1 MWLTGAPPYG
11 VVTPRWNPET
21 VRAGLGGDT
30 YHSSLPLC
38 KSIRM
43 IFFFVWARRTC
54 PLPSRAQSGFTV
66 HSHLSCLCYH
76 DRNLHTTPQ
85 EQRHFWPHGNFPTPG
100 TIRASGAS
108 LVTPRAS
115 SEALVRG
122 KFSTPATYY
131 PSAPPVPL
139 GWPSQVGTS
148 SPLPW
153 SWLPPSVG
161 DSHPSFESNCR
172 STVVARIDRCL
183 LVLFGRG
190 LIVLLRRIPGIPGD
204 FSIAFVALS

>member
-30 YHSSLPLC
+30 YHSSLSLC
-38 KSIRM
+38 KSARM
-43 IFFFVWARRTC
+43 SFILFGHDAHALS
-54 PLPSRAQSGFTV
+54 LPKHSRA
-66 HSHLSCLCYH
+66 LLCIPSF
-76 DRNLHTTPQ
+76 LA
-85 EQRHFWPHGNFPTPG
+85 F
-100 TIRASGAS
+100 ASGAS

-115 SEALVRG
+115 SKALVHG

-161 DSHPSFESNCR
+161 YSHPSFESNCR
-172 STVVARIDRCL
+172 STVVARTDRCL